1 MSKMR
6 KAFEIA
12 LLNLKLLF
20 KDKMSLMMMFVIPLF
35 MTMIMGLV
43 WGGMGEN
50 RLKVIIVDEDK
61 SNYSSMFTDILKEDE
76 LLSVIKDNKK
86 DAIEKVRKSNVE
98 SAIIIPKDFGDKI
111 ERGGG
116 VKLTVIKLET
126 STRAFAVL
134 EVVRGAINRI
144 ATNYYT
150 ANMSIDYL
158 SKIGTTTDSN
168 EENLWKKVF
177 KAADENWKPDP
188 PVKVIFENVVASEV
202 RGKKT
207 IASGFS
213 QGSLGYAVTFIG
225 FVLVGNSATI
235 MEDKI
240 KRTLFRLLSTPTY
253 KSSYITGKILGSII
267 VGIFQ
272 FTILILAGRYL
283 FGVRWGRD
291 PLGLILLMGSYIICG
306 TSMGIML
313 ASLVKTIDQA
323 HSITPVIMISMA
335 MLGGCFWPIEV
346 VPSYMQTVA
355 KFTPTGL
362 TMKGLTD
369 LIVRGLGFQTVII
382 PSLSLLGLSLI
393 FFITGIYFLRLE

>member
-12 LLNLKLLF
+12 LLNLRLLF
-20 KDKMSLMMMFVIPLF
+20 KDKTSLMMMIAIPLF

-43 WGGMGEN
+43 WGRMGED

-76 LLSVIKDNKK
+76 LLSVRKDNRK
-86 DAIEKVRKSNVE
+86 DAIEKVRESNVE
-98 SAIIIPKDFGDKI
+98 SAIIIPKDFRDKI
-111 ERGGG
+111 KRGGG
-116 VKLTVIKLET
+116 AKLKVVKLET
-126 STRAFAVL
+126 STRAFVVL
-134 EVVRGAINRI
+134 EVVKGAINRI

-158 SKIGTTTDSN
+158 NKIGTTTDSK
-168 EENLWKKVF
+168 EESLWKKIF
-177 KAADENWKPDP
+177 TAADENWKPEP
-188 PVKVIFENVVASEV
+188 PVRVIFENVVASEV

-207 IASGFS
+207 IAGGLS
-213 QGSLGYAVTFIG
+213 QGSLGFAVTFIG
-225 FVLVGNSATI
+225 FSLVGNSATI

-240 KRTLFRLLSTPTY
+240 KRTLFRLLSTPTH
-253 KSSYITGKILGSII
+253 KSSYIIGKILGSIF
-267 VGIFQ
+267 VGVFQ
-272 FTILILAGRYL
+272 CTILILVGRYL

-323 HSITPVIMISMA
+323 HTITPVIMISMS

-346 VPSYMQTVA
+346 VPQYMQTIA
-355 KFTPTGL
+355 RFTPTGL

-369 LIVRGLGFQTVII
+369 LIVRGLGFQTII
-382 PSLSLLGLSLI
+382 LSSFILLGMSLI
-393 FFITGIYFLRLE
+393 FFTLGIYFLRLE

>member
-12 LLNLKLLF
+12 LLNLRLLF
-20 KDKMSLMMMFVIPLF
+20 KDKTSLMMMIAIPLF

-43 WGGMGEN
+43 WGRMGED

-76 LLSVIKDNKK
+76 LLSVRKDNRK
-86 DAIEKVRKSNVE
+86 DAIEKVRESNVE
-98 SAIIIPKDFGDKI
+98 SAIIIPKDFRDKI
-111 ERGGG
+111 KRGGG
-116 VKLTVIKLET
+116 AKLKVVKLET
-126 STRAFAVL
+126 STRAFVVL
-134 EVVRGAINRI
+134 EVVKGAINRI

-158 SKIGTTTDSN
+158 NKIGTTTDSK
-168 EENLWKKVF
+168 EESLWKKIF
-177 KAADENWKPDP
+177 TAADENWKPEP
-188 PVKVIFENVVASEV
+188 PVRVIFENVVASEV

-207 IASGFS
+207 IAGGLS
-213 QGSLGYAVTFIG
+213 QGSLGFAVTFIG
-225 FVLVGNSATI
+225 FSLVGNSATI

-240 KRTLFRLLSTPTY
+240 KRTLFRLLSTPTH
-253 KSSYITGKILGSII
+253 KSSYIIGKILGSIFAG
-267 VGIFQ
+267 VFQ
-272 FTILILAGRYL
+272 CTILILVGRYL

-323 HSITPVIMISMA
+323 HTITPVIMISMS

-346 VPSYMQTVA
+346 VPQYMQTIA
-355 KFTPTGL
+355 RFTPTGL

-369 LIVRGLGFQTVII
+369 LIVRGLGFQTII
-382 PSLSLLGLSLI
+382 LSSFTLLGMSLI
-393 FFITGIYFLRLE
+393 FFTLGIYFLRLE

>member
-1 MSKMR
+1 M
-6 KAFEIA
+6 
-12 LLNLKLLF
+12 
-20 KDKMSLMMMFVIPLF
+20 
-35 MTMIMGLV
+35 
-43 WGGMGEN
+43 
-50 RLKVIIVDEDK
+50 
-61 SNYSSMFTDILKEDE
+61 
-76 LLSVIKDNKK
+76 
-86 DAIEKVRKSNVE
+86 
-98 SAIIIPKDFGDKI
+98 
-111 ERGGG
+111 
-116 VKLTVIKLET
+116 
-126 STRAFAVL
+126 
-134 EVVRGAINRI
+134 
-144 ATNYYT
+144 
-150 ANMSIDYL
+150 
-158 SKIGTTTDSN
+158 
-168 EENLWKKVF
+168 
-177 KAADENWKPDP
+177 
-188 PVKVIFENVVASEV
+188 
-202 RGKKT
+202 
-207 IASGFS
+207 
-213 QGSLGYAVTFIG
+213 GYAVTFIG

-253 KSSYITGKILGSII
+253 KSSYITGKILGSIF

-323 HSITPVIMISMA
+323 HSIAPVIMMSMA

-382 PSLSLLGLSLI
+382 PSLSLLVLSL
-393 FFITGIYFLRLE
+393 YFLLLEFICSD

>member
-1 MSKMR
+1 MR

-116 VKLTVIKLET
+116 AKLTVIKLET

-177 KAADENWKPDP
+177 KAADENWKPAP
-188 PVKVIFENVVASEV
+188 PVRVIFENVVASEV

-213 QGSLGYAVTFIG
+213 QGSLGYVVTFIG

-240 KRTLFRLLSTPTY
+240 KRTLFRLLNTPTY

-313 ASLVKTIDQA
+313 ASFVKTIDQA

-346 VPSYMQTVA
+346 VPSYMQTFA

-393 FFITGIYFLRLE
+393 FFIIGIYFLRLE